1 MYLLKGFQLFI
12 HFSSVLKQLPE
23 DNALYQKKGS
33 HIKNAIPNAFRIEI
47 NQ

>member
-12 HFSSVLKQLPE
+12 HFSSVLKQLPGDKDLHLKTE
-23 DNALYQKKGS
+23 GFTQKLNL
-33 HIKNAIPNAFRIEI
+33 HIEI